1 MLAPRGDGQK
11 SRPTSMHSSRP
22 KRMPMSIDRFVAQGD
37 TVVAIGHYSAQVKST
52 GKSIDSPVMLAFEFQ
67 DGKIKRH
74 LVMGDTAAITDSY
87 TAAAAAAR

>member
-1 MLAPRGDGQK
+1 
-11 SRPTSMHSSRP
+11 
-22 KRMPMSIDRFVAQGD
+22 
-37 TVVAIGHYSAQVKST
+37 VKST